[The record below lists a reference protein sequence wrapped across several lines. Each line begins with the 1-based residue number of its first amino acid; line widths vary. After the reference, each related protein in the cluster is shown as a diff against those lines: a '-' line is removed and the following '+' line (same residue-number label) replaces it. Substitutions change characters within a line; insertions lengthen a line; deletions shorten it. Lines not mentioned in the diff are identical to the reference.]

1 MVIPKL
7 NLLWLKRKGV
17 ISEVLIPKI
26 ETANTRDAKEILFE
40 HLHRNADVAAL
51 REYCKMAIAADGF
64 PRMQKLGEKMQND
77 LTLEGLL
84 EQCVLYA
91 VCVHVHMWV
100 CVVYVCMHGYKY
112 RCISV
117 NVWNALVLKMLS
129 HNLIQLPLSFPPL
142 GVSQGS
148 QQSVSQAGAQ
158 YVTLSVL
165 QECGNPCHVIG
176 PLASSII
183 HMQNVGLHVD
193 LLGVRTVHWLSPLV
207 CKDTVKVTS

>member
-1 MVIPKL
+1 MHFVI
-7 NLLWLKRKGV
+7 
-17 ISEVLIPKI
+17 
-26 ETANTRDAKEILFE
+26 
-40 HLHRNADVAAL
+40 
-51 REYCKMAIAADGF
+51 
-64 PRMQKLGEKMQND
+64 
-77 LTLEGLL
+77 
-84 EQCVLYA
+84 
-91 VCVHVHMWV
+91 
-100 CVVYVCMHGYKY
+100 
-112 RCISV
+112 
-117 NVWNALVLKMLS
+117 VWNALVLKMLS
-129 HNLIQLPLSFPPL
+129 HNLIQLPLSFPPV

-176 PLASSII
+176 RLASSII